1 MIREV
6 PELKSSDGVDMWM
19 YSDGVNYEATRRR
32 YEGDSGSGS
41 GSGSGG
47 SATETA
53 AEAPAPSNV
62 AWKSWPRMTW
72 AMVGMVFF
80 TGLVLT

>member
-41 GSGSGG
+41 GSGG

-53 AEAPAPSNV
+53 AEAPAPSNA
-62 AWKSWPRMTW
+62 AWQSWPRLTW
-72 AMVGMVFF
+72 AMVVGMVFF
-80 TGLVLT
+80 MGLVLT